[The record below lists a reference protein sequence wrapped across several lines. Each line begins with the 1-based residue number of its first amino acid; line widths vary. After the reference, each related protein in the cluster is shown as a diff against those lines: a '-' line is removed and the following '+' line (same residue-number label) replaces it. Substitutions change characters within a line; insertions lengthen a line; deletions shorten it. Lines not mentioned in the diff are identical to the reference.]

1 MKASAV
7 LLSKINL
14 ISGTKIYD
22 SFIYLFTGMQQ
33 DIPIF
38 NLKVNS
44 WGVATPQRPKNCDNS
59 KTTVD
64 KNLKFFDF
72 YYMTVL

>member
-44 WGVATPQRPKNCDNS
+44 WGVATPQRPIAP
-59 KTTVD
+59 VD

-72 YYMTVL
+72 Y